1 MASLGR
7 GAFTMI
13 SCEQVKDGAFS
24 VCVCVCVCVCVSLSL
39 SLSPRQ
45 GPEASPSPSQAQ
57 LASLGYVS
65 LQYNPGGDRAIAI
78 PNTPCEVSTVRYM

>member
-24 VCVCVCVCVCVSLSL
+24 VCVCVCL

-65 LQYNPGGDRAIAI
+65 L
-78 PNTPCEVSTVRYM
+78 